1 MLPLVLAF
9 VSAVALV
16 AGWMH
21 LQDTEA
27 SSASAPPV
35 APVVVPSASASGGSN
50 GQSSATPAA
59 SSSVASQSPSSDA
72 AAAESPSAVASAPV
86 VPVAPSSAASPVV
99 DRSVPVVVLNSTS
112 RTGLA
117 AKVASALRRDGWTV
131 VSVGNYRGGRLAVT
145 TVYADGHADAV
156 ATMRDDLRG
165 GDRVRQPTGSM
176 NPKRLTVVIGADYP
190 AASPLA
196 ARCPR
201 TVATVL
207 PPPPAEPRATDKL
220 VASQP
225 RNPPDDRWHAAMG
238 SPPRRYAGRA
248 DASVSGSGPPS
259 SRGPGLP
266 YSLPYSIRARSR
278 RRASRPRSG
287 PARLNSQ
294 THPEGQ
300 RDTARRSPG
309 NHRRHRTRTTRRC
322 ARPGEQVP
330 TPSAARPVAREDEE
344 KGLAMT
350 VDSLPLDHPGCIAA
364 VDAASVRPTALSVA
378 SAAPPT
384 TSAPGYACDECFGPL
399 EVGYELSPA

>member
-1 MLPLVLAF
+1 MAASTRRSSSPLTASSPAYNSDNVLPSVPPGRSKAPRRAKQAAATAAAVDTGAGATGPREPRPRTSGPSPLGRVVLPLVLAF

-59 SSSVASQSPSSDA
+59 SSSSVASQSPSSDA

-145 TVYADGHADAV
+145 TVYADGHANAV

-190 AASPLA
+190 
-196 ARCPR
+196 
-201 TVATVL
+201 
-207 PPPPAEPRATDKL
+207 
-220 VASQP
+220 
-225 RNPPDDRWHAAMG
+225 
-238 SPPRRYAGRA
+238 
-248 DASVSGSGPPS
+248 
-259 SRGPGLP
+259 
-266 YSLPYSIRARSR
+266 RS
-278 RRASRPRSG
+278 
-287 PARLNSQ
+287 
-294 THPEGQ
+294 
-300 RDTARRSPG
+300 
-309 NHRRHRTRTTRRC
+309 
-322 ARPGEQVP
+322 
-330 TPSAARPVAREDEE
+330 
-344 KGLAMT
+344 
-350 VDSLPLDHPGCIAA
+350 
-364 VDAASVRPTALSVA
+364 
-378 SAAPPT
+378 
-384 TSAPGYACDECFGPL
+384 
-399 EVGYELSPA
+399 